1 MSSPR
6 MPGPRDLDDAGL
18 EAALRGLVPA
28 IDWPAAMP
36 AGGAPDLATRVR
48 VRLQDRA
55 GAPVRSR
62 WPWQRRDAARA
73 RLRGAALLA
82 LLAML
87 ALAAVAGAVGLG
99 LPGIRILLGEPPAS
113 PSPTSGVSPSGAPGS
128 RLGLGQLV
136 TLDAARDQ
144 TGRPLPVPDEPA
156 LGPPDAVYVD
166 PAHADQ
172 VALVWAE
179 RPDLPAS
186 LDPGV
191 GLILMS
197 FDGRLHPSFATK
209 VIGSG
214 TALERVR
221 VDGDPGFWIS
231 GSPHFFFYE
240 SADSTFIEDSRR
252 WIGDAL
258 IWSDGTTTWRLE
270 SALGR
275 DAAVRIATSLP

>member
-1 MSSPR
+1 
-6 MPGPRDLDDAGL
+6 
-18 EAALRGLVPA
+18 
-28 IDWPAAMP
+28 
-36 AGGAPDLATRVR
+36 
-48 VRLQDRA
+48 
-55 GAPVRSR
+55 
-62 WPWQRRDAARA
+62 
-73 RLRGAALLA
+73 
-82 LLAML
+82 ML
-87 ALAAVAGAVGLG
+87 AIAAVAGAVGLD

-113 PSPTSGVSPSGAPGS
+113 ASPTIGVSPSGVPGS

-144 TGRPLPVPDEPA
+144 TGRPLPLPDEPT

-186 LDPGV
+186 LEPGV

-209 VIGSG
+209 VIGPG
-214 TALERVR
+214 TTLERVR

-231 GSPHFFFYE
+231 GTPHFFFYE
-240 SADSTFIEDSRR
+240 SAASTFIEDSRR

-275 DAAVRIATSLP
+275 DGAVRIATSLP